1 MKRRIIAIA
10 VAAVLI
16 TAPVVAILAST
27 SEQTNSDD
35 VSETENSTAQQ
46 QNLPLHTNRR
56 LCQIRKTSKAKRLN
70 RCYIFEQYNVA
81 NACCVDVCP
90 NCISAIQ
97 RVIDERSKENG

>member
-35 VSETENSTAQQ
+35 VSETENSHCTTTEFAPTYEP
-46 QNLPLHTNRR
+46 PLVSNTENVESE
-56 LCQIRKTSKAKRLN
+56 TSEPLLH
-70 RCYIFEQYNVA
+70 I
-81 NACCVDVCP
+81 
-90 NCISAIQ
+90 
-97 RVIDERSKENG
+97 